1 MDPNFDNRTE
11 PDQAELDH
19 ERGLVILGR
28 LIVGATAVLAILVLV
43 APAPVRLKLVLSV
56 LSAVHTPAPEAALA
70 APSLFPAKDGA
81 PASPA
86 AAETFERSFFP
97 EAKSSLVAGR
107 DWGAARLEDDGFLA
121 SASVA
126 LEKGAA
132 LPEAALPAGLL
143 PEATA
148 PAAGA
153 PEAQPVLAGA
163 MPLFRPAEAQDGGG
177 RRAGQ
182 ANRLGLLRKGAGK
195 HEGPTEADVESELAE
210 DLEENLPESIGAG
223 SGNGAQAPGAEGGM
237 ASETSG
243 GRPQRAGAGAL
254 ADLRAGLGR
263 EADAI
268 RRDLAVPGLKTVMGW
283 AAKGWP
289 RLASAASQLKHIR
302 ADVTT
307 AATPLYY
314 DSPSARVKESL
325 ERFAYSLDAPEVGLI
340 TVTEGARDGAKAS
353 AACLKEMADSELAR
367 STHSVTCHRG
377 LSLAL
382 RNAHRLEAQVR
393 DLNSGVAREYFRIR
407 GALTVGGPAGQE
419 DEHLSYWIGDWI
431 LAKHVP
437 QLLSALDA
445 KAEREAARR
454 LAARARTRVEEWN
467 KALGPYY
474 ETLKSGSGGLKAL
487 AAINEAQLHLSMSE
501 RFYAD
506 VARGEAGPAGLS
518 DGSERAVLAYFAAMR
533 AWRDLVEF
541 EDRRLA
547 RAQQKRQG
555 PR

>member
-1 MDPNFDNRTE
+1 MDPTFDNRSE
-11 PDQAELDH
+11 PDKAERDR

-28 LIVGATAVLAILVLV
+28 AIIGATAAIAVLVLV
-43 APAPVRLKLVLSV
+43 APAPVRLRLVLSV
-56 LSAVHTPAPEAALA
+56 LSAVHTPAPVTPAASA
-70 APSLFPAKDGA
+70 LFPVKDGA
-81 PASPA
+81 PVPTP
-86 AAETFERSFFP
+86 AETVERSFFP

-107 DWGAARLEDDGFLA
+107 DWGAARLEDDGLLA

-126 LEKGAA
+126 VPPSGA
-132 LPEAALPAGLL
+132 LSEAPLPAGIV
-143 PEATA
+143 PEATT

-153 PEAQPVLAGA
+153 GEAQPVLAGA
-163 MPLFRPAEAQDGGG
+163 MPLLRPGEAGGQAK
-177 RRAGQ
+177 RAGGQ
-182 ANRLGLLRKGAGK
+182 PVRLGLLGQGARR
-195 HEGPTEADVESELAE
+195 HEEAGLADVEKDLRK
-210 DLEENLPESIGAG
+210 DLEANLPEIGA
-223 SGNGAQAPGAEGGM
+223 SGLGGQAPGAESGA

-243 GRPQRAGAGAL
+243 GRPQRSGAGAL

-263 EADAI
+263 EADKI
-268 RRDLAVPGLKTVMGW
+268 RKDLAVPGLKTVMGW
-283 AAKGWP
+283 AAQGWP

-307 AATPLYY
+307 AGTPIYY
-314 DSPSARVKESL
+314 DSPAARVKESL
-325 ERFAYSLDAPEVGLI
+325 ERFAASLDHEEVGLI
-340 TVTEGARDGAKAS
+340 TITEGARDGAKAS
-353 AACLKEMADSELAR
+353 AACLKELADSELAR
-367 STHSVTCHRG
+367 STQSVTCHRQ

-382 RNAHRLEAQVR
+382 RNAHRLEPQVR
-393 DLNSGVAREYFRIR
+393 ELNSGVAQEYFRIR
-407 GALTVGGPAGQE
+407 GALTIGGPAGQE
-419 DEHLSYWIGDWI
+419 DAHLSYWIGDWI

-437 QLLSALDA
+437 QLLSSLDA

-454 LAARARTRVEEWN
+454 LAARAHTRVEEWN

-487 AAINEAQLHLSMSE
+487 AAINEAQLHLGMAE

-518 DGSERAVLAYFAAMR
+518 DGSERAVLAYYAAMK
-533 AWRDLVEF
+533 AWRDLVEV